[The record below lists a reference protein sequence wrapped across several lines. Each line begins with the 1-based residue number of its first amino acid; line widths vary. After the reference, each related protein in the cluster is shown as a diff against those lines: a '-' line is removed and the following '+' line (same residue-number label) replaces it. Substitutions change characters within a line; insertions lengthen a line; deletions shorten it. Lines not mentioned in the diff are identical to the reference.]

1 MCPLSMP
8 FQAVSSKVGL
18 LCFGFVLGWFLL
30 LFVCFLEVFNAFF
43 FTVNEL
49 IHRKKKKKKK
59 LYTLFTG
66 CGWFRWLNLSH
77 LEIRIAKSSKQSRTG
92 NSVEWKCGRTLHCIS
107 CFQVAVSA
115 VSGGVASQTSETC
128 QSNFYSLNIL
138 YFIGM

>member
-49 IHRKKKKKKK
+49 IHRKKKKKKTIHIIHR
-59 LYTLFTG
+59 L
-66 CGWFRWLNLSH
+66 WLVPLVES
-77 LEIRIAKSSKQSRTG
+77 ISSG
-92 NSVEWKCGRTLHCIS
+92 NTHC
-107 CFQVAVSA
+107 
-115 VSGGVASQTSETC
+115 
-128 QSNFYSLNIL
+128 
-138 YFIGM
+138 

>member
-49 IHRKKKKKKK
+49 IHRKKKQKNN
-59 LYTLFTG
+59 YTHY
-66 CGWFRWLNLSH
+66 S
-77 LEIRIAKSSKQSRTG
+77 
-92 NSVEWKCGRTLHCIS
+92 
-107 CFQVAVSA
+107 QVVVGSA
-115 VSGGVASQTSETC
+115 G
-128 QSNFYSLNIL
+128 
-138 YFIGM
+138 